1 MITRY
6 CIDKLASKYGLV
18 KLDNCAGLY
27 HYCYLP
33 NSNIWNNCDYENPSA
48 IFTIYTDEDIFRMY
62 DIFDIEDKKCVF
74 HGGTY
79 ESLNDLSE
87 DTLEKYILKCIST
100 VKKTTIKLKLDSIK
114 EDFK

>member
-18 KLDNCAGLY
+18 KLDNRAGSY

-33 NSNIWNNCDYENPSA
+33 DSNIWNNSEYDNPSA
-48 IFTIYTDEDIFRMY
+48 IFTIYDPIDTFKLY

-79 ESLNDLSE
+79 ENLKDLTE

-100 VKKTTIKLKLDSIK
+100 VKKATIKLKLDSIK